1 MSYGLPCISTNE
13 GAISEIIDDGKTG
26 FIVDKDN
33 PQMLAE
39 KLEVLIKDAAL
50 RQEMGN
56 AGKKKF
62 EEGYTLEIFEH
73 NIFNALHFAG

>member
-1 MSYGLPCISTNE
+1 
-13 GAISEIIDDGKTG
+13 
-26 FIVDKDN
+26 
-33 PQMLAE
+33 MLAE